1 VYFTFEINGE
11 TMKKLISFL
20 MIFSILSASY
30 AISGQKIIS
39 NIKDNYKK
47 MKTFESDFTQIQM
60 WELASEES
68 RITGKIYMN
77 SDDSFRVEMPEGD
90 YIISNGKTVWRYSTE
105 NSQVLIEDVKNNEES
120 MIPGKLFFD
129 FTDRYNLK
137 DYSEKKEDG
146 KVIYMLDL
154 EAPKGKDR
162 FIYRLKVKVN
172 SDFLPVEI
180 ESFDLDENK
189 NVYILENIK
198 INTEIA
204 KDKFTYVKK
213 DGTEVIDLRKKK

>member
-1 VYFTFEINGE
+1 
-11 TMKKLISFL
+11 MKNIIVTALTLLFVSSSF
-20 MIFSILSASY
+20 

-68 RITGKIYMN
+68 RVSGKIFMN
-77 SDDSFRVEMPEGD
+77 SDNSFRVEMPEGD

-105 NSQVLIEDVKNNEES
+105 NSQVLIEDVKDNEES

-137 DYSEKKEDG
+137 DFVEKKEGD
-146 KVIYMLDL
+146 KQIYIL
-154 EAPKGKDR
+154 ELMAPKEKDR
-162 FIYRLKVKVN
+162 FIYRLKVKIN
-172 SDFLPVEI
+172 SEFLPYEI
-180 ESFDLDENK
+180 ESYDLDENK
-189 NVYILENIK
+189 TAYILENIK
-198 INTEIA
+198 INSEISP
-204 KDKFTYVKK
+204 DKFNYVKK
-213 DGTEVIDLRKKK
+213 EGVEVIDLRKKK